1 MWISINL
8 QIGIGR
14 NSDNLDVTANQI
26 KDLHGSSWINVVYDV
41 TYNIPYCLII
51 TNSFTVPTPIVSTN
65 GTTTVIA
72 GGSTGISCTMTS
84 TG

>member
-1 MWISINL
+1 M
-8 QIGIGR
+8 
-14 NSDNLDVTANQI
+14 TANQI
-26 KDLHGSSWINVVYDV
+26 KDLHGSSWIDVVYDV
-41 TYNIPYCLII
+41 AYNIHYCLII

-84 TG
+84 TGQILY